1 MAAEQARLD
10 ALPLPA
16 RPGLLQQPAWS
27 AFRSASFGHGEFEL
41 LNNTHAHFT
50 WHENKDGEPVVSDEY
65 YVVNTQ
71 AQ

>member
-1 MAAEQARLD
+1 MPACL
-10 ALPLPA
+10 LP
-16 RPGLLQQPAWS
+16 QQPTWS

-65 YVVNTQ
+65 YVINTQ